1 MRSIS
6 FFVPGQ
12 PTPAGSKK
20 AIRAHGKTLVI
31 DASGS
36 RGKAWR
42 KKIREV
48 AHFYKP
54 DPLLDGPIVLA
65 LHFVRPR
72 PKTHYLRGNQLKPS
86 APVFPTTRP
95 DLLKLARSVEDAL
108 TSVIYKDDAQIVC
121 ETLTQCYSAGNNDDI
136 GVYVTITELGG
147 VLCQ

>member
-20 AIRAHGKTLVI
+20 VIRAHGKTLVI

-42 KKIREV
+42 KRIREV
-48 AHFYKP
+48 AHLHRP
-54 DPLLDGPIVLA
+54 DPLLDGPVALV

-72 PKTHYLRGNQLKPS
+72 PKAHYVRDNQLKPS
-86 APVFPTTRP
+86 APLFPTTRP